1 MQAFLISALLLAVFV
16 AGGVVAIVTI
26 RGRYRQAEAGA
37 GSWETALAEYR
48 ALRDKGVLT
57 ADEYRKIKV
66 LVEPRIDSDGRR
78 TGAGADQMPAPR
90 RCG

>member
-1 MQAFLISALLLAVFV
+1 MQTFLISALLLAVFV

-26 RGRYRQAEAGA
+26 RGRYRRAEAGA

-78 TGAGADQMPAPR
+78 TGAGADQMPVSR

>member
-1 MQAFLISALLLAVFV
+1 MQSFLTSALLLAAFV
-16 AGGVVAIVTI
+16 AAGVVAIVTI
-26 RGRYRQAEAGA
+26 RGRYRKADAEH

-57 ADEYRKIKV
+57 AEEYRKIKI
-66 LVEPRIDSDGRR
+66 LVEPRIDSGVGR
-78 TGAGADQMPAPR
+78 TGAGADEMPAAR

>member
-1 MQAFLISALLLAVFV
+1 MQAFLTSALLLAAFV
-16 AGGVVAIVTI
+16 AAGIVAIVMI
-26 RGRYRQAEAGA
+26 RGRYRKSEAEH

-57 ADEYRKIKV
+57 AEEYRKIKV
-66 LVEPRIDSDGRR
+66 LVEPRLDSDGRR
-78 TGAGADQMPAPR
+78 TGAGADQMPTTR

>member
-1 MQAFLISALLLAVFV
+1 MQTFLISALLLAVFV
-16 AGGVVAIVTI
+16 AGGVVAIVVI
-26 RGRYRQAEAGA
+26 RGRYRRAEAGA

-78 TGAGADQMPAPR
+78 TGDGADQMPASR